1 MLINCTV
8 YQDGHKLAPLDP
20 ALISDYLGRPDSF
33 VWVALKDA
41 SAEEIN
47 NMQQEFGLHPLA
59 IEDARNS
66 YQRPKL
72 EEYGDTLFSVIH
84 LLEFD
89 GDEISRGEVDIFV
102 NPRFVLSIRNRSTQ
116 DFLGVRERC
125 ESEPELLKQGP
136 GFVFYAILDNVVDR
150 YFLLL
155 EELELELDEIELA
168 IFEKNTARGNIERL
182 YELKRKTM
190 TLRHAAQPMLEFV
203 GKLHGGRVPP
213 VCLNTQEYF
222 RDVSDHLARITTS
235 IDTIREAVAM
245 AIQVNLSLVAIE
257 ESEVTK
263 KLAAWASIFAAS
275 TALAGIWGMNFEFM
289 PELKWRWG
297 YPLALGV
304 IAAVSLVLFQRFRK
318 AGWL

>member
-1 MLINCTV
+1 
-8 YQDGHKLAPLDP
+8 
-20 ALISDYLGRPDSF
+20 LGRPDSF

-102 NPRFVLSIRNRSTQ
+102 NSRFVLSIRNRNSK

-222 RDVSDHLARITTS
+222 RDVGDHLTRITTS